1 VWGAARLLDGAVAED
16 FADFAVQPW
25 CVIPGVMAHHLPSSG
40 SRMNRAYFIEYE
52 EELGQAGLFNR

>member
-1 VWGAARLLDGAVAED
+1 VGGAARLLDGAVAED

-40 SRMNRAYFIEYE
+40 SRMNRAHFIEYE